1 MDTMNTKIAVAQF
14 RPSPLLDK
22 ALDKNLLTHLSIM
35 KQAGQCGATL
45 LVFPEMS
52 LSGYELE
59 RVNTNVL
66 IYALMQALEQ

>member
-1 MDTMNTKIAVAQF
+1 
-14 RPSPLLDK
+14 
-22 ALDKNLLTHLSIM
+22 M
-35 KQAGQCGATL
+35 KQAGQCGVTL